1 MLNNME
7 ERLQKQ
13 FEMVI
18 TILEFLI
25 KETENYN
32 LTNEQWFLNKLD
44 LINKLSVKY

>member
-1 MLNNME
+1 ME